1 LRRIP
6 EMSEFVTE
14 IDKSGYPVRFIHSD
28 EIQSIKHES
37 KPGIYSATLKDG
49 SEILINS
56 RVYDLRT
63 VLKTNLE
70 HVRER
75 VES

>member
-1 LRRIP
+1 
-6 EMSEFVTE
+6 MSEFVTE

-37 KPGIYSATLKDG
+37 KPGIYRVTLKNG
-49 SEILINS
+49 SKILINS
-56 RVYDLRT
+56 SVYDLRN

-70 HVRER
+70 HIPER
-75 VES
+75 GQS

>member
-1 LRRIP
+1 
-6 EMSEFVTE
+6 MSEFITE

-28 EIQSIKHES
+28 EIQSIQHEA

-49 SEILINS
+49 SKILINS
-56 RVYDLRT
+56 CVYDLRN

-70 HVRER
+70 HVPER
-75 VES
+75 VKS

>member
-1 LRRIP
+1 
-6 EMSEFVTE
+6 MTEFITE
-14 IDKSGYPVRFIHSD
+14 IDESGYPVRFIQST
-28 EIQSIKHES
+28 EILSIQHES
-37 KPGIYSATLKDG
+37 KPGAYSATLKNG
-49 SEILINS
+49 SKILINS

-75 VES
+75 VKS